1 VRAGRGS
8 GRGTGLGPPGLV
20 VLACALAACGG
31 DDPAPAA
38 PTTTESVRTYPPDQ
52 VAERAEDALAG
63 QIGARP
69 AVTCTD
75 GLPGEV
81 GAEIR
86 CTLTAGDDPTRYGV
100 TLTVTA
106 VEADDVRF
114 DVEVDDE
121 PVG

>member
-1 VRAGRGS
+1 MRAGRGS
-8 GRGTGLGPPGLV
+8 GRGAGPGAPGLV
-20 VLACALAACGG
+20 VLACVLVACGG
-31 DDPAPAA
+31 DDPAA
-38 PTTTESVRTYPPDQ
+38 PTTPESARTYPPDE
-52 VAERAEDALAG
+52 VGERAEDALAG
-63 QIGARP
+63 RIGTRP

-75 GLPGEV
+75 GLPAEV

-86 CTLTAGDDPTRYGV
+86 CTLTAGNDPTRYGV

>member
-1 VRAGRGS
+1 VAAGRRLGRRTGIGPS
-8 GRGTGLGPPGLV
+8 GAV
-20 VLACALAACGG
+20 VVALTLAACGG

-38 PTTTESVRTYPPDQ
+38 PTTAQPVPSYPPDR
-52 VAERAEDALAG
+52 VAERAEDALAE
-63 QIGARP
+63 QIGTRP

-75 GLPGEV
+75 DLPAEV

-106 VEADDVRF
+106 VEDDDVRF

-121 PVG
+121 PME